1 MKALV
6 NAMKNPDPVAVEK
19 AKAKRLW
26 ASAVKRVEKQIKKIQ
41 LDEDATK
48 AIRAF
53 ERAEEKAWSILG
65 REGADER
72 YETAKRL
79 RAAAIKAR
87 EEASKRRIEGH
98 EKEARRLG
106 QEMREQRK
114 KEWWRNP
121 YDDGFRKGVLTWGDA
136 KPRANPETEYDKGFH
151 DGVEYGMKHS
161 GLTKFFT
168 RRKLLQKIKRGRA
181 EEIKKT
187 VQEMEERK
195 RKAGAALKNP
205 AAASGKKLTQQQ
217 IRILKDLEPDKKRG
231 VRYEHPPIA
240 DLLRRKLVKRT
251 KISLE
256 HPEFVSKG
264 RKPDTLT
271 AITLTKKGRDVLAE
285 RKKNPASQVQSRPD
299 RNAPIALRQNRALW
313 EKVHGSARRIY
324 NGDLAK
330 FARLAADKVVAD
342 APRMKSWGK
351 KARMPNPGTTVFLGQ
366 LIELHVLGSDG
377 NIVMY
382 VPKKPPPLLWSP
394 GVRRDQ
400 SDGSLFAFAGM
411 RVPNPEASCRASEAA
426 ELYKAWNAGEKEPR
440 GMSRARVSRP
450 EMPGAVPAIAV
461 VYRSDKFTPNPV
473 EYIHHFEEGVR
484 ARTDGKVF
492 YVTGGHLTLTERG
505 LEK

>member
-1 MKALV
+1 M
-6 NAMKNPDPVAVEK
+6 VE
-19 AKAKRLW
+19 R
-26 ASAVKRVEKQIKKIQ
+26 VK
-41 LDEDATK
+41 T
-48 AIRAF
+48 
-53 ERAEEKAWSILG
+53 
-65 REGADER
+65 
-72 YETAKRL
+72 
-79 RAAAIKAR
+79 
-87 EEASKRRIEGH
+87 
-98 EKEARRLG
+98 
-106 QEMREQRK
+106 
-114 KEWWRNP
+114 

-181 EEIKKT
+181 EDIKKT

-205 AAASGKKLTQQQ
+205 KIRYAPRYRVMFLTHGAKPKQLGDLVQLRQAMVNYRSLKRQGLTTWLETEKGDFHPVKGAMRKPAHNPAAA
-217 IRILKDLEPDKKRG
+217 
-231 VRYEHPPIA
+231 
-240 DLLRRKLVKRT
+240 
-251 KISLE
+251 
-256 HPEFVSKG
+256 
-264 RKPDTLT
+264 
-271 AITLTKKGRDVLAE
+271 
-285 RKKNPASQVQSRPD
+285 VQSRPD
-299 RNAPIALRQNRALW
+299 RGAPIALRNNRALW

-330 FARLAADKVVAD
+330 FARRAADKVVAD
-342 APRMKSWGK
+342 VPRMKSWGK
-351 KARMPNPGTTVFLGQ
+351 KARMPNPGTTVLLGQ
-366 LIELHVLGSDG
+366 LIELHILGSDG

-411 RVPNPEASCRASEAA
+411 RVPNPEAACRASEAA

-461 VYRSDKFTPNPV
+461 VYRSDKFTPRPV

-505 LEK
+505 LER